1 MIGTGET
8 KPWGFMDIPFAIEKV
23 GTGVDIIGVLV
34 VVVGIVYASIRY
46 LTATRQP
53 DSYKTY
59 RQNLG
64 RGILLGLEILVAG
77 DIIRTVAVAPTM
89 NSVLVL
95 GMIVMI
101 RTFLSWSLEVEL
113 EGMWPWQSRTK
124 QTSG

>member
-1 MIGTGET
+1 
-8 KPWGFMDIPFAIEKV
+8 MDIPFAIEKV

-34 VVVGIVYASIRY
+34 VVVGILYSSVRY
-46 LTATRQP
+46 LTAARQP
-53 DSYKTY
+53 DAYKTY

-89 NSVLVL
+89 TSVLVL

-113 EGMWPWQSRTK
+113 EGMWPWQAKSR
-124 QTSG
+124 QTNG